1 MSVFTKPA
9 NETFAPY
16 DSAGMAR
23 EIVPQEAQVWGTEV
37 ERLILGFQAGG
48 GIIFETKAQMD
59 ASLAYAA
66 NQQAWVMG
74 DPVVG
79 NNGIYRKFG
88 ASGTGS
94 WQRLGDLPYSFIK
107 ATDIGAG
114 TPNAIQAAT
123 SIPVSESALIWTN
136 VFESNTASPVTI
148 SFNGGSA
155 LTIKAFDGA
164 DILADGLT
172 AGMVV
177 GGFIS
182 GATFRLISDQ
192 SRAALIAAI
201 NAAVTAA
208 QNAEQAAE
216 AAQAAAEDAAETA
229 AGLVVDLVSQGNV
242 PIFDSRDTVALYDMA
257 NFNTVI
263 INKFNSTSNVA
274 PAHYVKVAQPA
285 NVEPTSPLK
294 FQSADGYW
302 FRMSASRLDLSACGD
317 TLDAAIDNAVAHAS
331 VPTIMELTADMT
343 MASEATVPKEWVFRI
358 TAGRV
363 ILNGHKLNLQGNV
376 KAPWRKVFNDDG
388 GGSVVGIKR
397 PFLYWWGGKA
407 DWNGF
412 TGTDCSP
419 ALQKAIVCV
428 QSPETGSSDGHG
440 HPAVKAGGGS
450 HKLASPV
457 IFNPALGSPTGL
469 EGNGVMLGTA
479 SGTRFASMISAGIC
493 IYVAASYLPSEDGRL
508 CSYRFRHFVVDE
520 AYGTG
525 NATYGMHFGDAGID
539 AGDPNNGSRMLD
551 SAATLNVIEG
561 VHVREFLVNVQM
573 TNVRNVLITNCQFE
587 SKAKIG
593 KSLAISV
600 TKSGKFSGEIVVDRN
615 VVLIQP
621 ANQGTALE
629 ISIPST
635 ITADAEIRG
644 IKILTGGIYGGQY
657 KVNIDIRSNATYKAY
672 AGHFWYDNGYQLDA
686 GFVIFS
692 DYGLYMQ
699 SHGPNSRIE
708 EIDTSSPYFSGIT
721 VCGIWGQQ
729 VNDGTGFGTIQ
740 AVSIR
745 SPKFNYCVNELVHFE
760 GGRGITIDGAQIYDC
775 GNSAST
781 ATRYFYFNS
790 VTDFSV
796 TLTKRIKND
805 PVAWPGGTI
814 TKGVQI
820 DGASDRYVVRG
831 NSFLTTTPVNDN
843 VSATN
848 RDVAANW

>member
-1 MSVFTKPA
+1 MGKIMVELAA
-9 NETFAPY
+9 NIWADGPSSDPY
-16 DSAGMAR
+16 EPKKEQIRA
-23 EIVPQEAQVWGTEV
+23 WGAWV
-37 ERLILGFQAGG
+37 E
-48 GIIFETKAQMD
+48 GIITAFTSSGGLIYSSKTALD
-59 ASLAYAA
+59 ADLSKAA
-66 NQQAWVMG
+66 NSVAWVIG
-74 DPVVG
+74 DPIAA
-79 NNGIYRKFG
+79 NNGVYGKVG

-94 WQRLGDLPYSFIK
+94 WTRRSDLPFSFII
-107 ATDIGAG
+107 ASDAGAG
-114 TPNAIQAAT
+114 TPNAIQATTA
-123 SIPVSESALIWTN
+123 IPVSGSALIWMN
-136 VFESNTASPVTI
+136 VADTNTATPVTV

-155 LTIKAFDGA
+155 LTIKSNSGEDVEVG
-164 DILADGLT
+164 GLQ
-172 AGMVV
+172 AGMILLGVV
-177 GGFIS
+177 S
-182 GATFRLISDQ
+182 GSTFRLFSDET
-192 SRAALIAAI
+192 IAAKLY
-201 NAAVTAA
+201 AARD
-208 QNAEQAAE
+208 AAE
-216 AAQAAAEDAAETA
+216 AAQGAAEAARDIALDAAGDTVA
-229 AGLVVDLVSQGNV
+229 QGNV
-242 PIFDSRDTVALYDMA
+242 PIFSSPDTAATYNLVA
-257 NFNTVI
+257 FSTVNI
-263 INKFNSTSNVA
+263 LRFSSSTPVA
-274 PAHYVKVAQPA
+274 PAYYIKVPQPA
-285 NVEPTSPLK
+285 NVEPTTPLK
-294 FQSADGYW
+294 FQSADGFW
-302 FRMSASRLDLSACGD
+302 FRMSAARLDLAACGE
-317 TLDAAIDNAVAHAS
+317 TLDVAVANAIAHAS

-343 MASEATVPKEWVFRI
+343 MANDATVPKEWDFRI

-363 ILNGHKLNLQGNV
+363 FLNGNKLNLQANV

-397 PFLYWWGGKA
+397 PFLYWWGAKA

-428 QSPETGSSDGHG
+428 QSSETGSSDGHG
-440 HPAVKAGGGS
+440 HPAVIAGGGS
-450 HKLASPV
+450 HRLSSPV
-457 IFNPALGSPTGL
+457 IFNPALGTPTGL
-469 EGNGVMLGTA
+469 EGNGAMLGTA
-479 SGTRFASMISAGIC
+479 SGTRFASEMSSGIC
-493 IYVAASYLPSEDGRL
+493 FYIAATYLPSEDGRL
-508 CSYRFRHFVVDE
+508 CSFRFKYYVLDE
-520 AYGTG
+520 SYGSG
-525 NATYGMHFGDAGID
+525 NATVGMFFGDAGTD

-551 SAATLNVIEG
+551 SAAILNVIEG

-587 SKAKIG
+587 SKAKVG

-600 TKSGKFSGEIVVDRN
+600 TKSGKFSGEIVIDRN

-629 ISIPST
+629 ISIPAT
-635 ITADAEIRG
+635 ITDNAEIRG

-657 KVNIDIRSNATYKAY
+657 KVNIDVRSNATYKGY

-686 GFVIFS
+686 GFLVFS

-699 SHGPNSRIE
+699 AHGPNSRIE
-708 EIDTSSPYFSGIT
+708 EIQLNSPYFSGIT
-721 VCGIWGQQ
+721 VAGIWGQQ
-729 VNDGTGFGTIQ
+729 VTDGTGFGIIQ

-745 SPKFNYCVNELVHFE
+745 SPKFNYCVNELIHFE
-760 GGRGITIDGAQIYDC
+760 GGRGITVDDATIYDS
-775 GNSAST
+775 GAASST